1 MKNFLLAITRRLGA
15 GALFCCFLT
24 TFTLLPL
31 SGITTSAAVE
41 DYDIVI
47 VNGRVI
53 DPESKLDAVRNIGIV
68 KGTVQA
74 VTADTLQGRAT
85 IDASGL
91 VVSPGFIDLHEH
103 AHEQENYRFQVM
115 DGVTTA
121 LELERGTADVDGWYA
136 EREGKTIINYGVSAG
151 HVPVRMQLM
160 RDPGGLV
167 PTGDAARKSAS
178 EAEIAEMK
186 RQIERGLERGA
197 VAVGLIIQLTPAA
210 SRWEILEMFRAAAHF
225 KAFCYVHIRYQ
236 GEQEPESSV
245 SALEEVIAAGAVTG
259 ASLHVVHLTSN
270 GLRATPRLL
279 QMIGEAQSRGLD
291 VTTELYPYTAA
302 SNPIDS
308 AMFDEGW
315 QKRLGI
321 DYQDL
326 QWVATGERLTAESFA
341 RYRQT
346 GGMVI
351 LHMIPEAIVRAAV
364 TSPLTLIASDGIK
377 GHPRSSGTYARV
389 LGRYVREAKVLPLM
403 EALRKMTLMPAQR
416 LEQRVPMMKNK
427 GRIRIGADA
436 DVTIFDPAQVIDTA
450 SYEEP
455 AKYSAGIK
463 YVLVNGV
470 LVVKDSQLQS
480 GIAPG
485 QPVRAPVREVK

>member
-1 MKNFLLAITRRLGA
+1 M
-15 GALFCCFLT
+15 

-31 SGITTSAAVE
+31 SVNISSAATE
-41 DYDIVI
+41 DYDVVI

-53 DPESKLDAVRNIGIV
+53 DPESKLDAVRNIGI
-68 KGTVQA
+68 GGSTI
-74 VTADTLQGRAT
+74 RAITTEPLRGQTT

-91 VVSPGFIDLHEH
+91 IISPGFIDLHEH

-115 DGVTTA
+115 DGVTTS
-121 LELERGTADVDGWYA
+121 LELEIGTADVDGWYA

-151 HVPVRMQLM
+151 HLPVRMQLM
-160 RDPGGLV
+160 RDPGRFA

-210 SRWEILEMFRAAAHF
+210 SRWEILEMFRAAAPF
-225 KAFCYVHIRYQ
+225 KTLCYVHIRYQ

-245 SALEEVIAAGAVTG
+245 AALEEVIAAGAVTG
-259 ASLHVVHLTSN
+259 APLHVVHLTSN

-279 QMIGEAQSRGLD
+279 QMIGEAQARGLD

-302 SNPIDS
+302 SNPITS

-364 TSPLTLIASDGIK
+364 ASPLTLIASDGVK

-416 LEQRVPMMKNK
+416 LEQRVPLMKNK
-427 GRIRIGADA
+427 GRLRLGADA
-436 DVTIFDPAQVIDTA
+436 DLTVFDPERILDAAT
-450 SYEEP
+450 YEEP

-470 LVVKDSQLQS
+470 LVVKEGQLQD
-480 GIAPG
+480 GVTPG
-485 QPVRAPVREVK
+485 KPVRAPIQ